1 MKNDYNKKG
10 SVYIY
15 IPESE
20 RLNNAVVAVNGKP
33 AYFEVAARPSMDGNC
48 AGRVIRVHVE
58 IKGSN
63 DNEDGV
69 VSIRW

>member
-1 MKNDYNKKG
+1 
-10 SVYIY
+10 VYIY

-20 RLNNAVVAVNGKP
+20 RLDNALMNVNGKP
-33 AYFEVAARPSMDGNC
+33 GNFEVAARPSMGGNC
-48 AGRVIRVHVE
+48 GGRVLRVHVE
-58 IKGSN
+58 IEGSN